1 MPDTT
6 NIQSLPLIQPA
17 QAQKHV
23 THNEALKI
31 LDLIVQMSV
40 ASRTVAVPP
49 AAPALGNR
57 HIVGAGATGVWLGK
71 DGKATTFTGIVW
83 EFYTPRVGWTA
94 YVVDE
99 ATQVVHNGTSWSSAA
114 CKTPT
119 RCR

>member
-40 ASRTVAVPP
+40 ASRTPSR
-49 AAPALGNR
+49 NR
-57 HIVGAGATGVWLGK
+57 S
-71 DGKATTFTGIVW
+71 
-83 EFYTPRVGWTA
+83 
-94 YVVDE
+94 YVFR
-99 ATQVVHNGTSWSSAA
+99 G
-114 CKTPT
+114 P
-119 RCR
+119 